1 MCLANG
7 NEESIRDVLS
17 GYVSDFFG
25 ESEQNTHKN
34 GGAAFE
40 NSEKIA
46 KNNDNYYENS
56 RKNNDDFDL
65 SKFGTDL
72 TQKRATASSIP
83 SSEGARKPKES
94 FRCFVAGRKT
104 IPCS

>member
-7 NEESIRDVLS
+7 NEESIKDVLS

-46 KNNDNYYENS
+46 KTTIIIT
-56 RKNNDDFDL
+56 KIHA
-65 SKFGTDL
+65 KT
-72 TQKRATASSIP
+72 
-83 SSEGARKPKES
+83 
-94 FRCFVAGRKT
+94 KT
-104 IPCS
+104 ISTCLNSARI